1 MPVQLNWVSGAISAV
16 FEEHFRL
23 LNLHVEQLSQTPL
36 QNGVHTSC
44 EPSANELCKRHLLK
58 TCVYDFLNS
67 IHHTLAAHCAPKQS
81 TISTTCSMAFAG
93 EGGVALWHSTH
104 RKVNYPHLAIIWAS
118 LRHLTPAQIV
128 PIMMSVCVGMGTL
141 RQRFGDC
148 SIETPNKLS

>member
-1 MPVQLNWVSGAISAV
+1 MCVRFL
-16 FEEHFRL
+16 
-23 LNLHVEQLSQTPL
+23 EQ
-36 QNGVHTSC
+36 HTSYIG
-44 EPSANELCKRHLLK
+44 SALCAKTIDHL
-58 TCVYDFLNS
+58 DDMFDG
-67 IHHTLAAHCAPKQS
+67 IRR
-81 TISTTCSMAFAG
+81 G
-93 EGGVALWHSTH
+93 GGVALWHSTH

>member
-1 MPVQLNWVSGAISAV
+1 MPVQLNWVSGPISAV

-23 LNLHVEQLSQTPL
+23 LNLHVEQLSQSPL

-81 TISTTCSMAFAG
+81 TISTTCSTAFDGKGGGGRPMAQHSPQSQLPSPRHYMGITA
-93 EGGVALWHSTH
+93 ALDPCADCADHD
-104 RKVNYPHLAIIWAS
+104 
-118 LRHLTPAQIV
+118 
-128 PIMMSVCVGMGTL
+128 VCVCGHGNVAPAFRRL
-141 RQRFGDC
+141 
-148 SIETPNKLS
+148 